1 MRDFRTKHQI
11 FECTRKVESNEK
23 HFVLLKSV
31 LSVILYQLLRRI
43 LLLNHIFKIAIDV
56 LYCSVRTVQLSPAGP
71 NIASKMKASNWS
83 GKEGEEGGTNGNR
96 LTQTGALFLKLGKKK
111 KVGPVGHLQQESKS
125 TSTHQRTKKF
135 QKINKKLYYCTCMD
149 IY

>member
-1 MRDFRTKHQI
+1 MYSLGREQ
-11 FECTRKVESNEK
+11 RKYI
-23 HFVLLKSV
+23 FVLLKSV

-71 NIASKMKASNWS
+71 NIASKMKASKS

-111 KVGPVGHLQQESKS
+111 KVGHLQQESKS

-135 QKINKKLYYCTCMD
+135 QKINKKFYYCTCMD
-149 IY
+149 KLDIY